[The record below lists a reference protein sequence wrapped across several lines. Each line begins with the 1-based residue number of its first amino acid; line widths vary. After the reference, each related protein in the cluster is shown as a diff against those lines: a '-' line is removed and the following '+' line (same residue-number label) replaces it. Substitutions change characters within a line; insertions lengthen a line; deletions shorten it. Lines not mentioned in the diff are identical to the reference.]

1 MVRGHGVTVLFRHFT
16 GRASLTAVSFFL
28 FSLSRRCR
36 MDDIQLCKEITRLKK
51 ELHKLV
57 SLPGRRKG
65 LGRFSGEQR

>member
-1 MVRGHGVTVLFRHFT
+1 
-16 GRASLTAVSFFL
+16 
-28 FSLSRRCR
+28 